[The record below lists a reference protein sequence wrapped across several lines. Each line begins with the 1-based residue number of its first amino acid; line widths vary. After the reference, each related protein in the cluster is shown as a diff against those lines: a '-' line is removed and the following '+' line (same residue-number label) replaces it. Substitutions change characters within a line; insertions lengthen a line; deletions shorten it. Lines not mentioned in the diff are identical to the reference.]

1 MDTEVIVVGGGQSGL
16 VAGYYLKQAG
26 IPFVILDEE
35 PRLGAAWRQR
45 WDSLELF
52 TIAEYCALPGLR
64 FPGGKNRFPS
74 KEEMADYIEAYGE
87 EFDLPVRLGT
97 RVTSLE
103 PIEGG
108 YRLETTKG
116 TYEAP
121 QVIIAT
127 GAYRVPK
134 LPELAGKLDPE
145 VFQVHTGRYRNPS
158 QVPGGTVVV
167 VGAAN
172 SGAQIAPELA
182 AGRRVLLSQGSPLPH
197 FGRRFLG
204 KGLHWWGDKFGLIAK
219 PLMGERDRLH
229 KKTILVGPS
238 LKKLAKR
245 HRFELVGRT
254 VDAEGRTMRFEDGR
268 SADVDAVVWAT
279 GFRYD
284 YSWVHAPV
292 VADGGGI
299 EQDRGVT
306 AAPGLYVLGMQ
317 CQHSYGSALI
327 WWVKDDAAY
336 LVERIRQFRPQA
348 VAGRRG

>member
-35 PRLGAAWRQR
+35 PRLGEAWRQR

-64 FPGGKNRFPS
+64 FPGRKNRFPT
-74 KEEMADYIEAYGE
+74 KEEMADYVEAYGK

-134 LPELAGKLDPE
+134 VPELAGRLDPE
-145 VFQVHTGRYRNPS
+145 VYQVHTGRYRNPS

-245 HRFELVGRT
+245 
-254 VDAEGRTMRFEDGR
+254 
-268 SADVDAVVWAT
+268 
-279 GFRYD
+279 
-284 YSWVHAPV
+284 
-292 VADGGGI
+292 
-299 EQDRGVT
+299 
-306 AAPGLYVLGMQ
+306 
-317 CQHSYGSALI
+317 
-327 WWVKDDAAY
+327 
-336 LVERIRQFRPQA
+336 
-348 VAGRRG
+348 